1 MKIQTL
7 FLALILLFF
16 QACTELS
23 EFDDQQVKSA
33 LNDSLLTTTESW
45 DVILTILK
53 NERRQVV
60 IEGSYALNIQEKER
74 EETRIKG
81 PVYVQLFDSTGSIE
95 TEAWSKRAVYLAA
108 RNEFELY
115 DSVRVKTSEN
125 RRLRSEYLKWSQ
137 LTEEITSPQFVTIV
151 TPSDSI
157 AGRGFTGTTDL
168 STYTIDEPRGR
179 LIVE

>member
-1 MKIQTL
+1 MNIRIY
-7 FLALILLFF
+7 FLIIAFIAT

-23 EFDDQQVKSA
+23 EFDDQQVKTA

-45 DVILTILK
+45 DVNLTILK

-81 PVYVQLFDSTGSIE
+81 PVYVQLFDSTGAVE
-95 TEAWSKRAVYLAA
+95 TEAWSNRAVYLAA

-115 DSVRVKTSEN
+115 DSVRVKTDKN
-125 RRLRSEYLKWSQ
+125 RRLRTEYLKWSQ
-137 LTEEITSPQFVTIV
+137 LSEKITSPQFVTIV

-157 AGRGFTGTTDL
+157 AGRGFSGATDL